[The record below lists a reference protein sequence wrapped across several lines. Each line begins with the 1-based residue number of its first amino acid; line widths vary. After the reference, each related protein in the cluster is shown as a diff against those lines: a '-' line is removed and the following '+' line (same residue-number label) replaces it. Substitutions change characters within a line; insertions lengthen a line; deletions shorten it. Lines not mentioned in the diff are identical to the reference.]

1 MPARKHGQP
10 SRRNNYGK
18 GHAFTDHKLKNAQE
32 KSRHDSVANTE
43 TTSKKWFPRLSLY
56 SKSRTTGT
64 RPRRTTISFHGDAT
78 KAVDK
83 RGDPVVHIHDDVFED
98 VPRSP
103 RDSAEMNWYETL
115 FTTGRNIV
123 GGLVGS
129 VKKGLGK

>member
-18 GHAFTDHKLKNAQE
+18 GHAFTDPNLKHAQE
-32 KSRHDSVANTE
+32 KPRHDSVANTE
-43 TTSKKWFPRLSLY
+43 TTSKKWFSRFSLP
-56 SKSRTTGT
+56 SKSHTTGA

-78 KAVDK
+78 TAVDK
-83 RGDPVVHIHDDVFED
+83 RGEPVADVHEDVFED
-98 VPRSP
+98 GPRTP
-103 RDSAEMNWYETL
+103 RDTAEMEWYEAL

-129 VKKGLGK
+129 VKRGLRR